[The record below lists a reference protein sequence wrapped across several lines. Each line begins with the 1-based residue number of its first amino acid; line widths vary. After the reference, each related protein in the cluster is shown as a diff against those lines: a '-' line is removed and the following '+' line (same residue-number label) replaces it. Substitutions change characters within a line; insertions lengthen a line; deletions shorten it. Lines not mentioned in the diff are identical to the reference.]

1 MCECCKNVSTRND
14 YNPIIEGKISMGFM
28 GNLLIDVFLSRN
40 NEGDAELV
48 IGGCTSTCSD
58 NSFEKKTKINY
69 CPVCG
74 RNFNES

>member
-1 MCECCKNVSTRND
+1 MCECCKNVSTGND
-14 YNPIIEGKISMGFM
+14 YNPIIEGKISMGF
-28 GNLLIDVFLSRN
+28 
-40 NEGDAELV
+40 
-48 IGGCTSTCSD
+48 SD